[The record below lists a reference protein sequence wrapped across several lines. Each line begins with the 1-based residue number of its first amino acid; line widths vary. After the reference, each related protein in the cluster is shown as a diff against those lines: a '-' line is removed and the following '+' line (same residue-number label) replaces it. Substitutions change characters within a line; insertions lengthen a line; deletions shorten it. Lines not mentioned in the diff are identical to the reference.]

1 MPTLNCSGTFDTS
14 SRQVSQAIRI
24 VFRSSS
30 FIASGQLNSPM
41 LQRYDGARDPTY
53 LPDRLMRAL
62 GHCGNLAI
70 SATQDLSL

>member
-1 MPTLNCSGTFDTS
+1 MLTLICSGTFDSS

-41 LQRYDGARDPTY
+41 LQPYDRVPNPKY
-53 LPDRLMRAL
+53 LPDRLMRVL
-62 GHCGNLAI
+62 HHCGNLRV